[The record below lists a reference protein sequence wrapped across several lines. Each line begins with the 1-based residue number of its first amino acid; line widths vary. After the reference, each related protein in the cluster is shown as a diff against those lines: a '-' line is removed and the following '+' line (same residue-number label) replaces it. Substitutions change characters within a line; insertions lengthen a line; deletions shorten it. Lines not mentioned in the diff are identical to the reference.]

1 MERSKVA
8 LYDLFQKKK
17 RGEKIIR
24 MAAYDYPT
32 ARLID
37 EAGLDMILVG
47 DSLGMN
53 VLGFEDTLS
62 VTLEMMEICTA
73 AVRRGARNCFVV
85 GDLPVG
91 TYATPEQAIAS
102 AMRLI
107 RSGADAIKLEGGV
120 EICPIV
126 QALTKEGM
134 TVNSHIGLMPQSYKE
149 LGGFKVQGRDPRQAM
164 KILHDAIALQ
174 EAGAK
179 LLLLEAIPEELGCV
193 ISERTDLITISIGAG
208 RYCDAI
214 TIVFHDF
221 AGFSRRVPRFVKK
234 YADMNTILREAIGAY
249 KDDVLAGNYPLREHC
264 YPWDEKKKKEFFDL
278 LGSEECV

>member
-1 MERSKVA
+1 MERAKVT
-8 LYDLFQKKK
+8 LNDLLEKKR

-62 VTLEMMEICTA
+62 VTLEMMEIFTA
-73 AVRRGARNCFVV
+73 AVRRGAPHCFVV
-85 GDLPVG
+85 GDLPVS
-91 TYATPEQAIAS
+91 TYTTSQQALMS
-102 AMRLI
+102 AERLLDA
-107 RSGADAIKLEGGV
+107 GADAVKLEGGV
-120 EICPIV
+120 DVCPIV
-126 QALTKEGM
+126 HALSHEGIA
-134 TVNSHIGLMPQSYKE
+134 VNGHIGLMPQSYKK
-149 LGGFKVQGRDPRQAM
+149 LGGFKVQGKDPAQAM
-164 KILHDAIALQ
+164 QIFHDAQALEQ
-174 EAGAK
+174 SGAK
-179 LLLLEAIPEELGCV
+179 LLLLEAIPEELGRA
-193 ISERTDLITISIGAG
+193 ISERVEIITISIGAG

-234 YADMNTILREAIGAY
+234 YCDMDAALREAIEAY
-249 KDDVLAGNYPLREHC
+249 KRDVVTGNYPLDAHC
-264 YPWDEKKKKEFFDL
+264 YPWDEQKKNEFLTL
-278 LGSEECV
+278 LGQRA